1 MSNPTPSDVHVDSAL
16 TSISIAFIQNSTSF
30 VSHRVFPLLTVQKQS
45 DRYFIF
51 DRGDFHRDQA
61 EVRAPGTVAATGS
74 YDLDNTP
81 TYFANVKSFRQLISD
96 EVRANADAAA
106 DPERAAAEYV
116 LNKMMLTRETAWV
129 AKNFTTGIWTDSDV
143 VPTNLWDT
151 ASSTPI
157 EDVEAGI
164 TQIMQNT
171 GYKPNKLTISRPV
184 YAALRNNPGIVDRI
198 KFSGAVG
205 PNNAA
210 IVNLQTMAQVFDV
223 EEVLVANAV
232 VNTAAEGAAPVNSF
246 IAGNNALLSYA
257 PSSPS
262 LLTPSAGYTFAWSN
276 VFGAQNEMGIAV
288 MNYRLTQ
295 GEHADAIEG
304 HLAVD
309 QKVVAP
315 ECGYFFSGVV
325 S

>member
-30 VSHRVFPLLTVQKQS
+30 VSHRVFPTLTVQKQS

-51 DRGDFHRDQA
+51 NRGDFHRDQA
-61 EVRAPGTVAATGS
+61 EVRAPGTEAATGS

-81 TYFANVKSFRQLISD
+81 TYFANVKAFRQLIPD

-106 DPERAAAEYV
+106 DPDRAAAEYV
-116 LNKMMLTRETAWV
+116 LNKMMLARETSWV
-129 AKNFTTGIWTDSDV
+129 ANNFTTGVWGNDV
-143 VPTNLWDT
+143 TPTNLWDT

-157 EDVEAGI
+157 EDVETGI
-164 TQIMQNT
+164 TQIMQDT

-232 VNTAAEGAAPVNSF
+232 VNIAAEGAAPVNSF

-257 PSSPS
+257 PRSPS
-262 LLTPSAGYTFAWSN
+262 LLTPSAGYTFAWSG

-288 MNYRLTQ
+288 MNYRLRE
-295 GEHADAIEG
+295 GRHSDVVEG

-309 QKVVAP
+309 QKLVAA